1 MSIVMGD
8 KQSVLNPE
16 KLSKLSQETRLT
28 EEEINEWHKGFI
40 KTCPSGRLKKAEFQK
55 TYSALFPQGDASLFA
70 GHVFRTLEENKDGEL
85 DFREFLT
92 LLRVTRK
99 GSLDDRLRW
108 IFDIYDLD
116 GDGYITRDEMKE
128 IIDVSA

>member
-1 MSIVMGD
+1 MGD

-99 GSLDDRLRW
+99 GSLDDRLRC
-108 IFDIYDLD
+108 IFDIYYLY